1 MSSKSKISK
10 GFLTVVPKE
19 VRRKVGLEEGDTI
32 EWSVSGGT
40 IKVLPHKKVGIDD
53 IVAITSHGGDAVISK
68 KEIQVGKL
76 DRR

>member
-19 VRRKVGLEEGDTI
+19 VRRKVGLKEGDTI
-32 EWSVSGGT
+32 EWSVNGES
-40 IKVLPHKKVGIDD
+40 IRVLPHKKVGIDD
-53 IVAITSHGGDAVISK
+53 IVAIASHGGDAVVSK
-68 KEIQVGKL
+68 KNIQVGKL

>member
-19 VRRKVGLEEGDTI
+19 VRMKVGLREGDAI
-32 EWSVSGGT
+32 EWSVDGEL
-40 IKVLPHKKVGIDD
+40 IRVLPHRKVGIDD
-53 IVAITSHGGDAVISK
+53 IVALASHGGDAVVSK
-68 KEIQVGKL
+68 KEIQAGKI

>member
-19 VRRKVGLEEGDTI
+19 IRRKVGLEEGDAI
-32 EWSVSGGT
+32 EWN
-40 IKVLPHKKVGIDD
+40 IKGESIIVLPHKKVCIDD
-53 IVAITSHGGDAVISK
+53 IVAIASHGGDAVVSK
-68 KEIQVGKL
+68 KGIQVGKL

>member
-19 VRRKVGLEEGDTI
+19 VRRKVDLKEGDTI
-32 EWSVSGGT
+32 EWNVNGET
-40 IKVLPHKKVGIDD
+40 IRVLLHRKVGIDD
-53 IVAITSHGGDAVISK
+53 IVAFASHGGDSVVSK
-68 KEIQVGKL
+68 KEIQAGKH

>member
-19 VRRKVGLEEGDTI
+19 VRMKVGLREGDAI
-32 EWSVSGGT
+32 EWSVDGES
-40 IKVLPHKKVGIDD
+40 IRVLPHRKVGIDD
-53 IVAITSHGGDAVISK
+53 IVALASHGGDAVVSK
-68 KEIQVGKL
+68 KEIQAGKI